1 MTEKRVGKEAL
12 QRQKGVVMRR
22 IADETLLVPTSGE
35 LAHLQR
41 IFVLDPVGEFVW
53 ELLDG
58 TRGFEAITLEVAGA
72 FEVSESEAMADIE
85 EYLAALRQ
93 AGLIT
98 DGGPSAEPE
107 AHGATSESHDR

>member
-1 MTEKRVGKEAL
+1 
-12 QRQKGVVMRR
+12 MRR

-53 ELLDG
+53 KLLDG
-58 TRGFEAITLEVAGA
+58 TRDFEAIFLGVADE
-72 FEVSESEAMADIE
+72 FDVSESEAKADIE
-85 EYLAALRQ
+85 EYVDALRQ

-98 DGGPSAEPE
+98 DSGPSAAPE
-107 AHGATSESHDR
+107 AHGAPPESHDR